1 MYRSGQIPNTK
12 GGEGEM
18 TRVLTFQDFCDI
30 IEKKEKKAGCKWCH
44 LRDYKDEYEK
54 FQSSDKMKKYRG
66 ELNKYRRDH
75 GVYGNGDG
83 MDASHKDGKIVGFE
97 KASVNRGRAEKSRLK
112 GSTRKKRA

>member
-75 GVYGNGDG
+75 GVYGNRDG
-83 MDASHKDGKIVGFE
+83 MDASHKGGKIVGFE